1 MVLKMKKEQVDILQS
16 RWALLSHA
24 TCDFSIPLSGP
35 GAFSEDQ
42 ILALPLVD
50 QYFLTASEAMTS
62 IIHPKE
68 KAKFRR
74 HLAYA
79 QCLGE
84 MQSTALWGRMAKLD
98 AELDAHM
105 GVYNENKNAR

>member
-1 MVLKMKKEQVDILQS
+1 MTKQQVDILQS
-16 RWALLSHA
+16 RWALLAHA
-24 TCDFSIPLSGP
+24 TVDFTIPLNGP

-50 QYFLTASEAMTS
+50 QYFLTASEAMS
-62 IIHPKE
+62 AIIHPKE

-84 MQSTALWGRMAKLD
+84 MQSTALENRMAQMD
-98 AELDAHM
+98 AELDYYM
-105 GVYNENKNAR
+105 GIHAANKNAQ

>member
-1 MVLKMKKEQVDILQS
+1 MKKEQVDILQG

-24 TCDFSIPLSGP
+24 TSDFSIPLSGP

-42 ILALPLVD
+42 ILAIPLVD
-50 QYFLTASEAMTS
+50 QYFLTASEAMTA

-98 AELDAHM
+98 AELDRHM
-105 GVYNENKNAR
+105 CIYNENKNA

>member
-1 MVLKMKKEQVDILQS
+1 MVLTMKKEQVDILQS

-24 TCDFSIPLSGP
+24 TADFSIPLSGP

-50 QYFLTASEAMTS
+50 QYFLTASEAMIS

-84 MQSTALWGRMAKLD
+84 MQPTALYSCMAKLD
-98 AELDAHM
+98 AELDRYM
-105 GVYNENKNAR
+105 GIYNEKKKAR